1 MRNWL
6 QSPTG
11 LKVIALVLAA
21 ITWFFV
27 KAVTSDSRL
36 VEGVPLEIRVRP
48 GMTVASA
55 SAKTV
60 NVLVRGTTEDLR
72 QASRNE
78 LYAVLDLTHVDK
90 PGSVDVTVNPRSVR
104 APRRV
109 QVASV
114 EPSDVSVR
122 VAQANE

>member
-6 QSPTG
+6 QSTRG
-11 LKVIALVLAA
+11 LKVISLMLAVF
-21 ITWFFV
+21 TWLFV

-36 VEGVPLEIRVRP
+36 VEGVPLEIRVGP
-48 GMTVASA
+48 GMVIANASV
-55 SAKTV
+55 KTV

-72 QASRNE
+72 LASRNE

-90 PGSVDVTVNPRSVR
+90 PANVSVPISAKSVR

-109 QVASV
+109 QVTSV
-114 EPSDVSVR
+114 EPPDVVVR
-122 VAQANE
+122 IVKATE

>member
-6 QSPTG
+6 QSATG
-11 LKVIALVLAA
+11 LKVISLVLA
-21 ITWFFV
+21 IFTWFFV

-48 GMTVASA
+48 GMVVASS
-55 SAKTV
+55 SAQTV
-60 NVLVRGTTEDLR
+60 NVTVRGTTEDLR

-90 PGSVDVTVNPRSVR
+90 PDSVAMSITPKSVR

-109 QVASV
+109 QVTSV
-114 EPSDVSVR
+114 EPSDVLVR
-122 VAQANE
+122 VARANE

>member
-6 QSPTG
+6 QSTTG
-11 LKVIALVLAA
+11 LKIISLVLA
-21 ITWFFV
+21 IFTWFFV
-27 KAVTSDSRL
+27 KAITSDSRL
-36 VEGVPLEIRVRP
+36 VEGVPLEIRVGP
-48 GMTVASA
+48 GMAIANASV
-55 SAKTV
+55 KTV

-90 PGSVDVTVNPRSVR
+90 PVNVSVPINAKSVR

-109 QVASV
+109 QVTSV
-114 EPSDVSVR
+114 EPADVVVR
-122 VAQANE
+122 IVKAPE

>member
-1 MRNWL
+1 VRNWL
-6 QSPTG
+6 QSTSG
-11 LKVIALVLAA
+11 LKVISLVLAA
-21 ITWFFV
+21 ITWLFV

-36 VEGVPLEIRVRP
+36 VEGVPLEIRVKP
-48 GMTVASA
+48 GMAVATA
-55 SAKTV
+55 NVKTV

-90 PGSVDVTVNPRSVR
+90 PESLSVPINPRAVR

-109 QVASV
+109 QVTSV
-114 EPSDVSVR
+114 EPPDVMIRIV
-122 VAQANE
+122 QASE